1 MRLNNTV
8 YLFVSRC
15 VTESRHRRW

>member
-8 YLFVSRC
+8 
-15 VTESRHRRW
+15 